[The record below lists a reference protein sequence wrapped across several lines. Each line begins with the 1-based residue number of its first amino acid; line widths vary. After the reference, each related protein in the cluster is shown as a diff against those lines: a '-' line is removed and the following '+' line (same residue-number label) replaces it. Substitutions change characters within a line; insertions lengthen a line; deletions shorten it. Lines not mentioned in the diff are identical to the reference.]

1 MPPGAS
7 RDTLL
12 LLCDPREP
20 EMSAKDIVDAIL
32 KLLEIIISWPV
43 ILMAVMVVARKEL
56 LSLILKLADR
66 MTKAPGGFEFASLQE
81 RVEKISAQVEKLER
95 AAFEPSSAL
104 TPKLQSDLQ
113 ASFDA
118 YQAYL
123 VGLGYK
129 PLTEGNVKIFVD
141 PSLENAENAYY
152 DGKRIVIGKR
162 LADDSDALFREC
174 THRVLTT
181 NSDLNCLTVQEM
193 AVESGLA
200 DYFPCSYKDN
210 PLFGER
216 LVHVF
221 RHYPGYENK
230 RALRTMDNER
240 KFTEAANNMDLH
252 SVGEIWSG
260 AFWEI
265 RSRAHLGQ
273 PAADKLLYSTWM
285 AMQPFKGAKSF
296 NSSFAKALVE
306 AAHALPNGDHVA
318 TVFERRKFK
327 L

>member
-56 LSLILKLADR
+56 FSLILKLADR

-129 PLTEGNVKIFVD
+129 PLTEGQREDLRRPK
-141 PSLENAENAYY
+141 P
-152 DGKRIVIGKR
+152 GKCGKCVLR
-162 LADDSDALFREC
+162 RKAHRHRQAPGGRQRCLISGMHPPRADNQQRFE
-174 THRVLTT
+174 
-181 NSDLNCLTVQEM
+181 
-193 AVESGLA
+193 
-200 DYFPCSYKDN
+200 
-210 PLFGER
+210 
-216 LVHVF
+216 
-221 RHYPGYENK
+221 
-230 RALRTMDNER
+230 
-240 KFTEAANNMDLH
+240 
-252 SVGEIWSG
+252 
-260 AFWEI
+260 
-265 RSRAHLGQ
+265 
-273 PAADKLLYSTWM
+273 
-285 AMQPFKGAKSF
+285 
-296 NSSFAKALVE
+296 
-306 AAHALPNGDHVA
+306 LPNGSGNGRRVWPGRLLPLQLQGQSP
-318 TVFERRKFK
+318 VRRKACPCVPALSGIRK
-327 L
+327 QARATHNGKRTQISRSGQQHGSA

>member
-1 MPPGAS
+1 
-7 RDTLL
+7 
-12 LLCDPREP
+12 
-20 EMSAKDIVDAIL
+20 MSAKDIVDAIL
-32 KLLEIIISWPV
+32 KMLEIFISWPV
-43 ILMAVMVVARKEL
+43 VLLAVMVVARKEL

-81 RVEKISAQVEKLER
+81 RVEEISAQVEKLER

-113 ASFDA
+113 ASFEA

-141 PSLENAENAYY
+141 PSLENAHY
-152 DGKRIVIGKR
+152 DGERIVIGKR
-162 LADDSDALFREC
+162 LADDTDALFRQY
-174 THRVLTT
+174 THRALQS
-181 NSDLNCLTVQEM
+181 NSDWRSVTVQEL

-221 RHYPGYENK
+221 RHYPGYEYK

-240 KFTEAANNMDLH
+240 KFTETANDTDPH

-265 RSRAHLGQ
+265 RARLGQ
-273 PAADKLLYSTWM
+273 SAADKVLYSTWM
-285 AMQPFKGAKSF
+285 AMQPFKGATSF
-296 NSSFAKALVE
+296 NSSFAKALIE
-306 AAHALPNGDHVA
+306 AARALPNGNQDDDVA
-318 TVFERRKFK
+318 TVFRRRKFK